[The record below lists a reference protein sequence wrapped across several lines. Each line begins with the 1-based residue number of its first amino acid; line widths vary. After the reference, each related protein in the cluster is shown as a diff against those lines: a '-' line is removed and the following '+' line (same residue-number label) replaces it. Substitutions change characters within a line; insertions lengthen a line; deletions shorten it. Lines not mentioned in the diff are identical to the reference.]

1 MKRLHVHVKVTD
13 LKQAISFYSAVFAMQ
28 PTMIKDDYAKW
39 MVDDPRVNFAI
50 SMNAD
55 SPGVDHLGIQVE
67 DQQELKEVYARLD
80 LAGRPVLE
88 EGHTTCCYAE
98 QEKSWITDPDELPWE
113 TFQTFNDSTVYGTSE
128 ALETLKKE
136 SAETPSINS
145 VCCS

>member
-13 LKQAISFYSAVFAMQ
+13 LKRAVDFYNSVFAMK

-50 SMNAD
+50 STNAD

-67 DQQELKEVYARLD
+67 DQQELKDVYARLGS
-80 LAGRPVLE
+80 AGRPVLE

-113 TFQTFNDSTVYGTSE
+113 TFQTFGDSAVYGSND
-128 ALETLKKE
+128 ARSNLKKNE
-136 SAETPSINS
+136 KAQKNIKS